1 MKFFISIIMVLL
13 MLNFFAQAQ
22 VAADPEGA
30 TAVKVN
36 DGITAT
42 TVDPSSTYAT
52 TMKGG
57 PAGQKKIDTE
67 GKEPDCE
74 PGDGQRRCTS
84 SPSRDTVVA
93 QKGAAT
99 KGAPKGKA
107 PKVEKAKVV
116 K

>member
-22 VAADPEGA
+22 VVADPEGA
-30 TAVKVN
+30 TAVKIN
-36 DGITAT
+36 DQL
-42 TVDPSSTYAT
+42 TVGVVDQGSSYAT

-57 PAGQKKIDTE
+57 PAGQKKTDTE

-84 SPSRDTVVA
+84 SPSKDTFVA

-99 KGAPKGKA
+99 KGAPKGKT